1 MRKRFICEKRR
12 GEIWRNALFSL
23 LLSAKRDLMSI
34 PSLFNCSNDM
44 ALAAHVRQYVPPKR
58 IQQMEADL
66 ADLARV
72 WEGTRFA
79 GPWGWSLATKQR
91 YRQMGVAGELLPSDE
106 WLEEVRRLSSREFAC
121 RYVKELLGELKDE
134 RLLGEEMRWVD
145 KQSPL
150 WDALTT
156 SKPTW
161 GTSVDRRGARRQTD
175 VGHVD
180 FGAVKTSR
188 ARIFKSP
195 WSSSGRGVFVGSVDF
210 NPNLDPNLDLN
221 CKSSTLKRLQGF
233 LSSQGGFVVDRFY
246 EDKVLDFAME
256 FVVHKD
262 HTVEFLGYSVFQTGE
277 SGAYGYNYVESQE
290 ELLRRIDV
298 DAALL
303 HRLIAYHKEHLAQ
316 TVYHGPVG
324 IDMLKTADGS
334 IHPCLEINLRLN
346 MGILALLLHEQYGS
360 GATVA
365 LTPVREHGFQALV
378 EDGRL
383 MILSEK

>member
-1 MRKRFICEKRR
+1 
-12 GEIWRNALFSL
+12 
-23 LLSAKRDLMSI
+23 MSI

-72 WEGTRFA
+72 WEGTKLA

-121 RYVKELLGELKDE
+121 EYVKELLEEMKDE
-134 RLLGEEMRWVD
+134 RLLGEEMAFCKDVSTVNCRQSIVN
-145 KQSPL
+145 SPL
-150 WDALTT
+150 
-156 SKPTW
+156 
-161 GTSVDRRGARRQTD
+161 
-175 VGHVD
+175 
-180 FGAVKTSR
+180 
-188 ARIFKSP
+188 IFKSP
-195 WSSSGRGVFVGSVDF
+195 WSSSGRGVFVGRWNDARTQARV
-210 NPNLDPNLDLN
+210 
-221 CKSSTLKRLQGF
+221 QGF
-233 LSSQGGFVVDRFY
+233 LSSQGGFVADGFY

-316 TVYHGPVG
+316 TAYHGPVG

-334 IHPCLEINLRLN
+334 IHPCIEINFRMN

-378 EDGRL
+378 EDGQL
-383 MILSEK
+383 KIIHNS

>member
-1 MRKRFICEKRR
+1 
-12 GEIWRNALFSL
+12 
-23 LLSAKRDLMSI
+23 MSI

-134 RLLGEEMRWVD
+134 RLLGEEMAFCKDVSTVNCRLSTVN
-145 KQSPL
+145 SPL
-150 WDALTT
+150 
-156 SKPTW
+156 
-161 GTSVDRRGARRQTD
+161 
-175 VGHVD
+175 
-180 FGAVKTSR
+180 
-188 ARIFKSP
+188 IFKSP
-195 WSSSGRGVFVGSVDF
+195 WSSSGRGVFVGRWNDARTQARV
-210 NPNLDPNLDLN
+210 
-221 CKSSTLKRLQGF
+221 QGF
-233 LSSQGGFVVDRFY
+233 LSSQGGFVADEFY

-256 FVVHKD
+256 FVVHED

-316 TVYHGPVG
+316 TAYHGPVG

-334 IHPCLEINLRLN
+334 IHPCLEINFRMN

>member
-1 MRKRFICEKRR
+1 
-12 GEIWRNALFSL
+12 
-23 LLSAKRDLMSI
+23 MSI

-121 RYVKELLGELKDE
+121 EYVKELLEEMKDE
-134 RLLGEEMRWVD
+134 RLLGEEMAFCKDVSTVNS
-145 KQSPL
+145 QQSIVNSPL
-150 WDALTT
+150 
-156 SKPTW
+156 
-161 GTSVDRRGARRQTD
+161 
-175 VGHVD
+175 
-180 FGAVKTSR
+180 
-188 ARIFKSP
+188 IFKSP
-195 WSSSGRGVFVGSVDF
+195 WSSSGRGVFVGRWNDAR
-210 NPNLDPNLDLN
+210 
-221 CKSSTLKRLQGF
+221 TQARLQGF

-262 HTVEFLGYSVFQTGE
+262 HTAEFLGYSVFQTGE

-316 TVYHGPVG
+316 TAYHGPVG

-378 EDGRL
+378 EDGQL
-383 MILSEK
+383 KIIHNS

>member
-134 RLLGEEMRWVD
+134 RLLGEEMAFCKDVSTVNCRLSTVN
-145 KQSPL
+145 SPL
-150 WDALTT
+150 
-156 SKPTW
+156 
-161 GTSVDRRGARRQTD
+161 
-175 VGHVD
+175 
-180 FGAVKTSR
+180 
-188 ARIFKSP
+188 IFKSP
-195 WSSSGRGVFVGSVDF
+195 WSSSGRGVFVGRWNDARTQARV
-210 NPNLDPNLDLN
+210 
-221 CKSSTLKRLQGF
+221 QGF
-233 LSSQGGFVVDRFY
+233 LSSQGGFVADEFY

-256 FVVHKD
+256 FVVHED

-316 TVYHGPVG
+316 TAYHGPVG

-334 IHPCLEINLRLN
+334 IHPCLEINFRMN

>member
-1 MRKRFICEKRR
+1 
-12 GEIWRNALFSL
+12 
-23 LLSAKRDLMSI
+23 MSI

-134 RLLGEEMRWVD
+134 RLLGEEMAFCKDVSTVNCRLSTVN
-145 KQSPL
+145 SPL
-150 WDALTT
+150 
-156 SKPTW
+156 
-161 GTSVDRRGARRQTD
+161 
-175 VGHVD
+175 
-180 FGAVKTSR
+180 
-188 ARIFKSP
+188 IFKSP
-195 WSSSGRGVFVGSVDF
+195 WSSSGRGVFVGRWNDARTQARV
-210 NPNLDPNLDLN
+210 
-221 CKSSTLKRLQGF
+221 QGF
-233 LSSQGGFVVDRFY
+233 LSSQGGFVADEFY

-256 FVVHKD
+256 FVVHED

-303 HRLIAYHKEHLAQ
+303 HRLIAYHKEHLAK
-316 TVYHGPVG
+316 TAYHGPVG

-334 IHPCLEINLRLN
+334 IHPCLEINLRMN

>member
-1 MRKRFICEKRR
+1 
-12 GEIWRNALFSL
+12 
-23 LLSAKRDLMSI
+23 MSI

-121 RYVKELLGELKDE
+121 EYVKELLEEMKDE
-134 RLLGEEMRWVD
+134 RLLGEEMAFCKDVSTVNCRLSTVN
-145 KQSPL
+145 SPL
-150 WDALTT
+150 
-156 SKPTW
+156 
-161 GTSVDRRGARRQTD
+161 
-175 VGHVD
+175 
-180 FGAVKTSR
+180 
-188 ARIFKSP
+188 IFKSP
-195 WSSSGRGVFVGSVDF
+195 WSSSGRGVFVGRWNDARTQARV
-210 NPNLDPNLDLN
+210 
-221 CKSSTLKRLQGF
+221 QGF
-233 LSSQGGFVVDRFY
+233 LSSQGGFVADGFY

-303 HRLIAYHKEHLAQ
+303 HRLIAYHKEHLAK
-316 TVYHGPVG
+316 TAYHGPVG

-334 IHPCLEINLRLN
+334 IHPCIEINFRMN
-346 MGILALLLHEQYGS
+346 MGILALLLFEQYGS
-360 GATVA
+360 NATVA
-365 LTPVREHGFQALV
+365 LTPEREHGFQAQV
-378 EDGRL
+378 DEGRL
-383 MILSEK
+383 MITFRS